1 MKRIELI
8 DDWKRAWRLYSM
20 HASLVAVVI
29 GIAEVSLAALH
40 IGWMPQWVFGV
51 LTAVAGIS
59 GLVGRI
65 VKQDPGDADIIA
77 RLKQ

>member
-8 DDWKRAWRLYSM
+8 DDWKRALRLYSV
-20 HASLVAVVI
+20 HALLVAAVL
-29 GIAEVSLAALH
+29 GIAEAALAALH
-40 IGWMPQWVFGV
+40 IGWMPTWVFGV
-51 LTAVAGIS
+51 LTAAAGIS